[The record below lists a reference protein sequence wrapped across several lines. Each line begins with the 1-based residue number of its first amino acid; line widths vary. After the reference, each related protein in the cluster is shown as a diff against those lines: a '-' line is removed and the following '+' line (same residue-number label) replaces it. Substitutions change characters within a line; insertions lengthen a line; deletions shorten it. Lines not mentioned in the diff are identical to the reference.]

1 MNIGFE
7 QIKDMKI
14 KDVIQLK
21 ADKERLEK
29 ENTYL
34 KIKYPMGKLEL
45 EKDDFNIEEFLEEL
59 N

>member
-1 MNIGFE
+1 MDIGFE

-14 KDVIQLK
+14 KDVIKLK
-21 ADKERLEK
+21 ADKERLEQ

-34 KIKYPMGKLEL
+34 KAKYPMAQIEL
-45 EKDDFNIEEFLEEL
+45 EKDDFDIDKFLEEL

>member
-34 KIKYPMGKLEL
+34 KIKYPMRKLEL